1 MQSVLL
7 ILGRPEIT
15 SPFSDKIASFYTKL
29 SEVDQYQVPEP
40 RWSDGLQGR
49 FLRLAA
55 SGLVPARWFLAE
67 LPSQQQRAAK
77 TGHLQLEIV
86 SHCWKYAHMLV
97 YQLSSLVLFPP
108 QSCTVTMTV
117 FYGEEDSATVALL
130 AYFKELK
137 VPNVVWNWQCLPRQA
152 LFRRA
157 IGRNLAARNSQAD
170 WVWFT
175 DCDLL
180 FRAGC
185 LDGLA
190 AALQGRQDVLVYP
203 AQEYCTG
210 LLPYDAAILQPDM
223 STPAVL
229 DVDESLFSRFPRSRA
244 TGPLQITHGDVARAV
259 GYCESLPY
267 YQRPSETWCKAYE
280 DRAFRWLLR
289 SQGVPLDVLGVFRIR
304 HVAKGRYTG
313 GKLNTGL
320 RSNLRKLVARIKG

>member
-1 MQSVLL
+1 L
-7 ILGRPEIT
+7 
-15 SPFSDKIASFYTKL
+15 PFSDKIALFYTKQT
-29 SEVDQYQVPEP
+29 EVDQYQVPEP

-55 SGLVPARWFLAE
+55 SGLLPARWFLPA
-67 LPSQQQRAAK
+67 LPAIEQRAAR

-86 SHCWKYAHMLV
+86 SHCWQYAHMLV
-97 YQLSSLVLFPP
+97 YQLSSLVLSPP
-108 QSCTVTMTV
+108 QNCTVTMTV
-117 FYGEEDSATVALL
+117 YFGEEDAKTVALL
-130 AYFKELK
+130 EHFGALQ

-157 IGRNLAARNSQAD
+157 IGRNLAARHSKAD

-175 DCDLL
+175 DCDVL
-180 FRAGC
+180 FRKGC

-190 AALQGRQDVLVYP
+190 DALQGRRDVLVFP
-203 AQEYCTG
+203 AREFCTG
-210 LLPYDAAILQPDM
+210 LLPYDAPILQPDM
-223 STPAVL
+223 DNLSVL
-229 DVDESLFSRFPRSRA
+229 DVDEHLFSVFPRDRA

-267 YQRPSETWCKAYE
+267 YQRPSNTWCKAYE

-289 SQGVPLDVLGVFRIR
+289 SQGVALDVNGVFRIR

-320 RSNLRKLVARIKG
+320 RSSLRRLMARIQG

>member
-97 YQLSSLVLFPP
+97 YQLSSLVLFQP

-210 LLPYDAAILQPDM
+210 LLPYDAAVLQPDM
-223 STPAVL
+223 STLAVL

-313 GKLNTGL
+313 SKLNTGL